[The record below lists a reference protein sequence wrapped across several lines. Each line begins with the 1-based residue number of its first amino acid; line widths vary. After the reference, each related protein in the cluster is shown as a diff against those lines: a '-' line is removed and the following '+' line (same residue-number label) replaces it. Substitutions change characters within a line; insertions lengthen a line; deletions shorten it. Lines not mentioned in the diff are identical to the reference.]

1 MLNLVKAELYKCR
14 KRAYTKI
21 FLGVCAGIILLF
33 TIMMS
38 VVQSSMGFQV
48 MTRSEIL
55 CVYTICL
62 IFGMYLAIITTDM
75 VFSEEY
81 KHGTLKNS
89 VAFGY
94 TRGQIYFAR
103 LIAASIVMIV
113 LALIIAAFCDSYLL
127 DYFSDR
133 STQTLPIQVISL
145 RRWAY
150 LYRLWLSQVAI
161 CVALWFNIKNATFG
175 AVVAFAYTAVL
186 PSFLTMLYYITEKRI
201 FYKIAELL
209 PIQKA
214 QAIQS
219 LNDISQVSSLAGEF
233 LLDGVCFFV
242 IFALLGWLCFRKKEI
257 K

>member
-1 MLNLVKAELYKCR
+1 MFNLVKAELYKCR
-14 KRAYTKI
+14 RRAYPKI
-21 FLGVCAGIILLF
+21 FIGVCAGVILLF

-38 VVQSSMGFQV
+38 VVQGQMGFQV

-62 IFGMYLAIITTDM
+62 VLGMYLAIITTDM

-103 LIAASIVMIV
+103 LIAASVVTIV
-113 LALIIAAFCDSYLL
+113 LALVIAVFCAVTCWIFFRPEATDLAYTGYFFQAVGVLL
-127 DYFSDR
+127 
-133 STQTLPIQVISL
+133 P
-145 RRWAY
+145 
-150 LYRLWLSQVAI
+150 LWLSQVAI

-186 PSFLTMLYYITEKRI
+186 PSLLTMLYYITEKEI
-201 FYKIAELL
+201 FDKIAALL
-209 PIQKA
+209 PIKKA
-214 QAIQS
+214 QMIQQLDELS
-219 LNDISQVSSLAGEF
+219 KVSSLAGEF
-233 LLDGVCFFV
+233 WLDGGCFFV
-242 IFALLGWLCFRKKEI
+242 LFALLGWLCFRRKEI

>member
-1 MLNLVKAELYKCR
+1 MFNLVKAELYKCWR
-14 KRAYTKI
+14 RTYPKTFI
-21 FLGVCAGIILLF
+21 GVCAGIILLF

-103 LIAASIVMIV
+103 LIAASIVTIV
-113 LALIIAAFCDSYLL
+113 LALMIAAFCAITCWIFFRPEYTDLAYTG
-127 DYFSDR
+127 YFFKAVGV
-133 STQTLPIQVISL
+133 LIP
-145 RRWAY
+145 
-150 LYRLWLSQVAI
+150 LWLSQVAI

-175 AVVAFAYTAVL
+175 AVVVFAYTAVL
-186 PSFLTMLYYITEKRI
+186 PSFLTMLYYITEKEI

-209 PIQKA
+209 PIKKA
-214 QAIQS
+214 QAVQN

>member
-113 LALIIAAFCDSYLL
+113 LALIIAVFCVVTCWIFFRPEDTDLAYTG
-127 DYFSDR
+127 YFFKAVGV
-133 STQTLPIQVISL
+133 LIP
-145 RRWAY
+145 
-150 LYRLWLSQVAI
+150 LWLSQVAI

-186 PSFLTMLYYITEKRI
+186 PTFLTMLYYITEKEI
-201 FYKIAELL
+201 FCKIAELL
-209 PIQKA
+209 PIKKA

-233 LLDGVCFFV
+233 LVDGVCFFV

>member
-113 LALIIAAFCDSYLL
+113 LALIIAAFCVVTCWIFFRPEYTDLAYTG
-127 DYFSDR
+127 YFFKAVGV
-133 STQTLPIQVISL
+133 LIP
-145 RRWAY
+145 
-150 LYRLWLSQVAI
+150 LWLSQVAI

-175 AVVAFAYTAVL
+175 CSCRFCLYGSAARHFSQCFIILQKREFFIKLQSCCRFKRLRRFRAL
-186 PSFLTMLYYITEKRI
+186 MIFHRFLRWPENFCLTVY
-201 FYKIAELL
+201 A
-209 PIQKA
+209 
-214 QAIQS
+214 S
-219 LNDISQVSSLAGEF
+219 L
-233 LLDGVCFFV
+233 
-242 IFALLGWLCFRKKEI
+242 
-257 K
+257 